1 MRISDW
7 SSDVCSSDLADRKHH
22 FFLEFQLLLFPLR
35 QQARVGG
42 RAPLF
47 IRNFR
52 VEVRV
57 AGLQGGKVRY
67 AHGPFSFSIRLARP
81 SKSRIAPDV
90 VPIRPAGPRCGQGVI
105 VAGSA
110 PVRSEEHT
118 SELQSLMRISD
129 AAL

>member
-1 MRISDW
+1 MSRRSPRSTRHDTLFPYSTLFRSVGPVPW
-7 SSDVCSSDLADRKHH
+7 SADRKHH

-52 VEVRV
+52 VEVRG

-67 AHGPFSFSIRLARP
+67 AHGPFSFSIRLALP
-81 SKSRIAPDV
+81 SKRRIAPHFS
-90 VPIRPAGPRCGQGVI
+90 PITTAGPLCRRGRENG
-105 VAGSA
+105 
-110 PVRSEEHT
+110 RE
-118 SELQSLMRISD
+118 
-129 AAL
+129 